1 MQRGLSLIVLAD
13 WYNPAVMKTLRFFDE
28 NSQVRR
34 LKRLMRLIAPD
45 CFFDV
50 NSPQPLCV
58 SAGLL

>member
-34 LKRLMRLIAPD
+34 LMRLIAPD

>member
-34 LKRLMRLIAPD
+34 LMRLIAPD

-50 NSPQPLCV
+50 NSPQPRCV